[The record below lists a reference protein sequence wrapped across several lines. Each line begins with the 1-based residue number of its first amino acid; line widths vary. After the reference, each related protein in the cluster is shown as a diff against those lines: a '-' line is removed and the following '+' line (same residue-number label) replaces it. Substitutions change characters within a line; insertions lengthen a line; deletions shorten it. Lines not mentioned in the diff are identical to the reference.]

1 MTSFKA
7 QGQEL
12 DSVAEG
18 EERKGY
24 EQELRDGIKEGKQSW
39 SAKMLASNIIWMCCP
54 NQAHKPIQKS
64 TTTYTVFANSGHD

>member
-7 QGQEL
+7 QGHEL

-39 SAKMLASNIIWMCCP
+39 SAKMLASNII
-54 NQAHKPIQKS
+54 
-64 TTTYTVFANSGHD
+64 